1 MSDGTGHGGEK
12 KREVFSIRVRNMWF
26 NKTSKTYAYS
36 FVYCLVFSGFNFF
49 LTIYATSFLRID
61 EDIFRSAVNQWTNLL
76 VHGPI

>member
-49 LTIYATSFLRID
+49 LTIYATSFLR
-61 EDIFRSAVNQWTNLL
+61 RSDRSVLL
-76 VHGPI
+76 DVECWMKSY